1 MLSACGTL
9 FFYDSSMHTWR
20 LKPVFAIFF
29 LVTNCQELAAD
40 SFRCG
45 RKLIN
50 VGDSTGE
57 LARVCGEPRHKDR
70 GRETIRIDRVSRET
84 SVERWYYKRS
94 SRSLEHI
101 IVIYKGR
108 VAAVQVGHR

>member
-1 MLSACGTL
+1 MRHKPATL
-9 FFYDSSMHTWR
+9 LF
-20 LKPVFAIFF
+20 LLLVF
-29 LVTNCQELAAD
+29 CQELSAD

-50 VGDSTGE
+50 TGDSTGE

-70 GRETIRIDRVSRET
+70 GRETIRIDGVSKET
-84 SVERWYYKRS
+84 SIERWYYKKN

-101 IVIYKGR
+101 ILIYKGR
-108 VAAVQVGHR
+108 VAAVQVGRR